1 MISNQL
7 YTCDNLFLLNGM
19 NSASV
24 DLIYL
29 DPPFNSKRFYS
40 APVGSKSA
48 GASFKDMWVWDD
60 VNTAYLEKL
69 YETYPDV
76 VDFINTIATVHS
88 KGMGAYITYMTQR
101 LIEMHRVLKPDGS
114 LYLHVDP
121 TASHYLKIILDAIF
135 GKGNFRNEI
144 VWCYHGPG
152 SPNMRQFNRK
162 TDHILWYSKGDTW
175 TFNKDAVRLAYK
187 GGGPHVGGYGI
198 DKEMAKDYGAKGKVP
213 ENWWV
218 MRIAARS
225 KTEYMGYPTQK
236 PIALLHRIIEAS
248 SNEGDVVFDP
258 FCGCATACV
267 VAQQLHRKWIGCD
280 IEGKAAD
287 ILVQRLAD
295 DAGLFQDFVHLTQP
309 PTRTDVHRTAPTPPV
324 KERLYKDQN
333 GKCNGCQTDMEIRH
347 LEIDHIV
354 PKSKGGGD
362 YYENYQLLCGHC
374 NRMKSNKTMDYLRA
388 KLQKVKENRAHV
400 TYM

>member
-19 NSASV
+19 NNASV

-69 YETYPDV
+69 YETYPDI

-101 LIEMHRVLKPDGS
+101 LIEMHRVLKPEGS

-135 GKGNFRNEI
+135 GKANFRNEI
-144 VWCYHGPG
+144 VWFYKTGGVSKKWFSKKHDVILFYTKSGTY
-152 SPNMRQFNRK
+152 QFNPQLEK
-162 TDHILWYSKGDTW
+162 SYLSHKYGFKNIDIKEDS
-175 TFNKDAVRLAYK
+175 
-187 GGGPHVGGYGI
+187 GGYYTI
-198 DKEMAKDYGAKGKVP
+198 IK
-213 ENWWV
+213 
-218 MRIAARS
+218 ARDVWDIPALRGNQAEA
-225 KTEYMGYPTQK
+225 TGYPTQK

-295 DAGLFQDFVHLTQP
+295 DARLFRDFVHLTQP
-309 PTRTDVHRTAPTPPV
+309 PTRTDVDRTAPTLPV
-324 KERLYKDQN
+324 KERLYKDQS

-347 LEIDHIV
+347 FEIDHIV

-388 KLQKVKENRAHV
+388 KLQKVKENRANV